1 MSLIARMKHISPTT
15 VIRILRSLRP
25 KTVSLNQP
33 LPEVVCFDEFKSVK
47 NVSGAMSFVM
57 MDGKTHQLIDI
68 VENRQLNPLRDYFL
82 RYPRKVREQVRLVVS
97 DFYTP
102 YRTLVKECFPNARI
116 VADRF
121 HISQHIGRAFT
132 NHRIQVMKTFKK
144 GDRRSKHLKKYWR
157 LLQKNAWELKGQH
170 RYWRPSFR
178 DHLTEAEIV
187 DRLLSYDD
195 SLKRGYDKHLKKY
208 WRLLQKN
215 AWELKGQHRYWRPS
229 FRDHLTEAEIVD
241 RLLSYDDSLKRGY
254 EVYQDFLSVIRRQ
267 DVPEFV
273 ALLKEDYK
281 ELPEH
286 YQPVFTTFKKYQTEI
301 KRALRVP
308 YSNGPIECLNNHIKV
323 LKRIAYGFRNFQN
336 YRERIFLYRGK
347 YFKKTKNTTQLTKA
361 RTTTRLDKIA
371 V

>member
-15 VIRILRSLRP
+15 VIRILRNLRP

-144 GDRRSKHLKKYWR
+144 GSSVEALKEILETTSKECVGIERSAS
-157 LLQKNAWELKGQH
+157 LLA
-170 RYWRPSFR
+170 
-178 DHLTEAEIV
+178 
-187 DRLLSYDD
+187 
-195 SLKRGYDKHLKKY
+195 
-208 WRLLQKN
+208 
-215 AWELKGQHRYWRPS
+215 
-229 FRDHLTEAEIVD
+229 
-241 RLLSYDDSLKRGY
+241 
-254 EVYQDFLSVIRRQ
+254 SVISRSSDRSR
-267 DVPEFV
+267 DSRS
-273 ALLKEDYK
+273 AIIL
-281 ELPEH
+281 
-286 YQPVFTTFKKYQTEI
+286 
-301 KRALRVP
+301 
-308 YSNGPIECLNNHIKV
+308 
-323 LKRIAYGFRNFQN
+323 
-336 YRERIFLYRGK
+336 
-347 YFKKTKNTTQLTKA
+347 
-361 RTTTRLDKIA
+361 
-371 V
+371 

>member
-1 MSLIARMKHISPTT
+1 
-15 VIRILRSLRP
+15 
-25 KTVSLNQP
+25 
-33 LPEVVCFDEFKSVK
+33 
-47 NVSGAMSFVM
+47 
-57 MDGKTHQLIDI
+57 
-68 VENRQLNPLRDYFL
+68 NPLRDYFL

-157 LLQKNAWELKGQH
+157 LLQKNAWELNGQH

-187 DRLLSYDD
+187 DRLLY
-195 SLKRGYDKHLKKY
+195 
-208 WRLLQKN
+208 
-215 AWELKGQHRYWRPS
+215 
-229 FRDHLTEAEIVD
+229 
-241 RLLSYDDSLKRGY
+241 YDDSLKRGY
-254 EVYQDFLSVIRRQ
+254 EVYQVFLSAIRRQ

-286 YQPVFTTFKKYQTEI
+286 YQPVFTTFK
-301 KRALRVP
+301 
-308 YSNGPIECLNNHIKV
+308 
-323 LKRIAYGFRNFQN
+323 
-336 YRERIFLYRGK
+336 
-347 YFKKTKNTTQLTKA
+347 
-361 RTTTRLDKIA
+361 
-371 V
+371 

>member
-1 MSLIARMKHISPTT
+1 RMKHISPTT

-25 KTVSLNQP
+25 KTISLSQL
-33 LPEVVCFDEFKSVK
+33 LPEVVCFAEFKSVK

-121 HISQHIGRAFT
+121 HISQHSGRAFT

-144 GDRRSKHLKKYWR
+144 GDRRSKHLKKYWK

-195 SLKRGYDKHLKKY
+195 SLK
-208 WRLLQKN
+208 
-215 AWELKGQHRYWRPS
+215 
-229 FRDHLTEAEIVD
+229 
-241 RLLSYDDSLKRGY
+241 
-254 EVYQDFLSVIRRQ
+254 
-267 DVPEFV
+267 
-273 ALLKEDYK
+273 
-281 ELPEH
+281 
-286 YQPVFTTFKKYQTEI
+286 
-301 KRALRVP
+301 
-308 YSNGPIECLNNHIKV
+308 
-323 LKRIAYGFRNFQN
+323 
-336 YRERIFLYRGK
+336 
-347 YFKKTKNTTQLTKA
+347 
-361 RTTTRLDKIA
+361 
-371 V
+371 